1 MMSKAPVPVVSR
13 EMKLPEWIALFRRSI
28 SSWLTSVPVLV
39 SVDISGLLRGETC
52 SRGPL
57 SGAGDGDGAEP
68 GEARRVKDLMGGGQG
83 YERGRHHVDHTQVED
98 RRKPES
104 KGKAP
109 DVTDCDQIQ
118 DGRREDRDGIRGQDR
133 AF

>member
-57 SGAGDGDGAEP
+57 SGAGDGEAGEP
-68 GEARRVKDLMGGGQG
+68 GEARRVEDLLAGGQR
-83 YERGRHHVDHTQVED
+83 YERVRHHVDHDQVED
-98 RRKPES
+98 RREPES
-104 KGKAP
+104 EGDAP
-109 DVTDCDQIQ
+109 DVTDRDQIE
-118 DGRREDRDGIRGQDR
+118 DDRREDRDGSR
-133 AF
+133 